1 MSQLTLVALKSFPYN
16 RATLKVGQSF
26 RAVSVRD
33 AKLLTAIGRAQ
44 YDPAEL
50 PAVVAVAQAPAPAVE
65 SNDDDDDEPTGSDP
79 EDPVLGPI
87 HKQLRKRRNRVN
99 RGRKE

>member
-1 MSQLTLVALKSFPYN
+1 MSQLALVALRSFPYN
-16 RATLKVGQSF
+16 RTTLKVGQSF

-44 YDPAEL
+44 YDPADL
-50 PAVVAVAQAPAPAVE
+50 PAVAAVTQAPVVE
-65 SNDDDDDEPTGSDP
+65 SSEDDDEATGSDP

-87 HKQLRKRRNRVN
+87 NKQLKRRRNRVN